1 MNDRGDGT
9 PKGRLIPLGSF
20 ESGTHNVVVPAV
32 AFARAN
38 AEFDRERAAREL
50 AAAKAEAEAPK
61 ARLQVVQTALSLI
74 NRVELR
80 ANQLFCLVGVGLISA
95 NSLPASDR
103 LRPRLRSRSRARLPA
118 SEYSG
123 P

>member
-9 PKGRLIPLGSF
+9 PKGRLILLGSF

-61 ARLQVVQTALSLI
+61 ARLQVVQTAR
-74 NRVELR
+74 NRGKLR
-80 ANQLFCLVGVGLISA
+80 KA
-95 NSLPASDR
+95 
-103 LRPRLRSRSRARLPA
+103 LRMVFGRGFRR
-118 SEYSG
+118 
-123 P
+123 